1 MDNVT
6 IQLVGTN
13 NITAQLSNTIYN
25 NDDCSLSVVGPN
37 ATLNL
42 HGAIEAKDK
51 ASRQAFQN
59 HGSVTISQCTIEANA
74 GINGFSFGEWKFD
87 RCNIKVK
94 GNGDDKYP
102 FAGSMAYFTRIPL
115 LEGCVLKVPTGT
127 HWKEFT
133 DQYGTCYSLV
143 DGSEKTITDWIT
155 ITTDPA
161 YIDKH
166 TIRTTKTTQ
175 NIYSIG
181 GARLSTELNRLPKG
195 LYIVNGRIVAKP

>member
-102 FAGSMAYFTRIPL
+102 LQAVWHTLHAY
-115 LEGCVLKVPTGT
+115 
-127 HWKEFT
+127 HYWKAA
-133 DQYGTCYSLV
+133 L
-143 DGSEKTITDWIT
+143 
-155 ITTDPA
+155 
-161 YIDKH
+161 
-166 TIRTTKTTQ
+166 
-175 NIYSIG
+175 
-181 GARLSTELNRLPKG
+181 
-195 LYIVNGRIVAKP
+195 